1 MVKNI
6 TMNNFDLYIH
16 YNAFS
21 RYCFEKSGMYETT
34 GENTQSAWWVSVKIL
49 YNNFKTYIY

>member
-34 GENTQSAWWVSVKIL
+34 GKNTQSAWWVSFKIL
-49 YNNFKTYIY
+49 